1 MRKYDKRYIQNPYNS
16 QNIFKRTISLPS
28 VCMFLALGLN
38 RDSFFK
44 RLWIFQHDK
53 WDVHHCL
60 RPNSYIRVKRQPPA
74 QIMWVFALIQ
84 TSFRKRR
91 SERDGGREWWLNSDR
106 EQGGWFPN
114 HRSHQMGSLWNDSL
128 GKYEARWWRW
138 MPSLKP
144 YITTLSETGGISL
157 PHAELTLKDRFWI
170 KLPLSDESYHDMKK
184 CLRFSDFRA

>member
-16 QNIFKRTISLPS
+16 QNIFKRTINLPS

-44 RLWIFQHDK
+44 RLWIFLHDT

-60 RPNSYIRVKRQPPA
+60 RLNSYIRVKRQPPA

-91 SERDGGREWWLNSDR
+91 SERDSGREWWLIVTESRADGFPITEAIRWVHFETTALVNMR
-106 EQGGWFPN
+106 HGGEDECP
-114 HRSHQMGSLWNDSL
+114 L
-128 GKYEARWWRW
+128 
-138 MPSLKP
+138 

-170 KLPLSDESYHDMKK
+170 KLPLSDESYRDMKK